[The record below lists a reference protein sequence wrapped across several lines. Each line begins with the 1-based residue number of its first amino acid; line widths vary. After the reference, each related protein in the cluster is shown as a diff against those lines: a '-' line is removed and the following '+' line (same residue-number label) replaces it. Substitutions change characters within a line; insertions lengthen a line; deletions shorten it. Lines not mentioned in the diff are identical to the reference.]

1 MEITKKKLILKI
13 KKNLM
18 KNITLT
24 TLLLFITI
32 TAFSQTATTY
42 YSPVASPQA
51 TVSQNVGMTQISI
64 SYSSP
69 GIKGRKIFGEL
80 VPYDQIWRAG
90 ANSPTK
96 IKFSTNVKI
105 GDKTLRSGEYAI
117 AITPRSEGEWTIDFN
132 SAGKYP
138 FAYMTDG
145 KIDMEA
151 YNKDLAHSIN
161 VQPRFSESNFER
173 LFYRINA
180 NDNKIA
186 KVVMIWSNAVV
197 EFSVDTMTEKHLEN
211 FAKTLN

>member
-1 MEITKKKLILKI
+1 
-13 KKNLM
+13 M

-96 IKFSTNVKI
+96 IKFSTSVKI

-117 AITPRSEGEWTIDFN
+117 AITTRSEGEWTIDFN

-180 NDNKIA
+180 NDNKVA
-186 KVVMIWSNAVV
+186 KVVMKWSNAVV

>member
-1 MEITKKKLILKI
+1 
-13 KKNLM
+13 M

-96 IKFSTNVKI
+96 IKFSTSVKI

-132 SAGKYP
+132 SAWKYP

-180 NDNKIA
+180 NDNKVA

>member
-1 MEITKKKLILKI
+1 
-13 KKNLM
+13 M

-96 IKFSTNVKI
+96 IKFSTSVKI

-180 NDNKIA
+180 NDNKVA

-197 EFSVDTMTEKHLEN
+197 EFPVDTMTEKHLEN

>member
-1 MEITKKKLILKI
+1 
-13 KKNLM
+13 M

-24 TLLLFITI
+24 TLLFFISI

-42 YSPVASPQA
+42 FSPVASPQG
-51 TVSQNVGMTQISI
+51 TVIQNVGMTKISI
-64 SYSSP
+64 NYSSP
-69 GIKGRKIFGEL
+69 GVKGREIFGEL

-96 IKFSTNVKI
+96 ITFSTSVKI
-105 GDKTLRSGEYAI
+105 GDKILRAGEYSI
-117 AITPRSEGEWTIDFN
+117 AVTPRSEGEWTVDFN

-151 YNKDLAHSIN
+151 YNKDLAQSIN
-161 VQPRFSESNFER
+161 VQPRLFSEDNFER
-173 LFYRINA
+173 LFYSINA
-180 NDNKIA
+180 NDNKVARIF
-186 KVVMIWSNAVV
+186 MIWSNASV
-197 EFSVDTMTEKHLEN
+197 EFQVDTMPEKHLEN

>member
-1 MEITKKKLILKI
+1 
-13 KKNLM
+13 M
-18 KNITLT
+18 KNITLI

-96 IKFSTNVKI
+96 IKFSTSVKI

-151 YNKDLAHSIN
+151 YNKDLALSIN
-161 VQPRFSESNFER
+161 VQRRFSESNFER

-180 NDNKIA
+180 NDKKVA

-211 FAKTLN
+211 FAKTFNLYFLD

>member
-1 MEITKKKLILKI
+1 
-13 KKNLM
+13 M

-24 TLLLFITI
+24 ILLLFITI

-42 YSPVASPQA
+42 YSPVASPHA

-96 IKFSTNVKI
+96 IKFSTSVKI
-105 GDKTLRSGEYAI
+105 GDKTLRAGEYAI
-117 AITPRSEGEWTIDFN
+117 AITTRSEGEWTIDFN

-180 NDNKIA
+180 NDNKVA

>member
-1 MEITKKKLILKI
+1 
-13 KKNLM
+13 M

-32 TAFSQTATTY
+32 TAFSQSTTTY
-42 YSPVASPQA
+42 FSPLPSPQA
-51 TVSQNVGMTQISI
+51 SVSQNVGMTKISI

-69 GIKGRKIFGEL
+69 GVKERKIFGEL

-90 ANSPTK
+90 ANSPTI
-96 IKFSTNVKI
+96 IKFSTSVKI
-105 GDKTLRSGEYAI
+105 GDKTLRAGEYSI
-117 AITPRSEGEWTIDFN
+117 AITPRSEGEWTVDFN

-161 VQPRFSESNFER
+161 VQPRLFSEDNFER

-180 NDNKIA
+180 NDNKVARI
-186 KVVMIWSNAVV
+186 VMIWSNAVV
-197 EFSVDTMTEKHLEN
+197 DFQVDTMPEKHLEN